1 LDPDPYWILIGIQP
15 KLLDPD
21 PYKMNTDPRPWCKVS
36 LIGIIASC
44 TCFLFVLGT
53 LHTSACTTTFMD
65 APKSLKPREIELN
78 CPTVL
83 VSEYRYFFLQI
94 TVFWWIADPMFI
106 PDPESRI
113 WFFQSRIQGWQD
125 PWFGSATK
133 NLQPKKLIPSSKK
146 IRSGMCSGSW
156 IWISYYSQSRLCW
169 YKSRSANLILS
180 GIDYTHLETLFGIK
194 RICTV
199 SFFEPP
205 WWFYIICWDPDPP
218 TYFI

>member
-1 LDPDPYWILIGIQP
+1 MAVKFTFASKAWFLIRIQFGTQCFFNCFFFFKFLVIKTLNLEWIRIVIQP
-15 KLLDPD
+15 KMPDSYGMNSGPD
-21 PYKMNTDPRPWCKVS
+21 PYKTNTDPWPWCKVS
-36 LIGIIASC
+36 LIGNIASC

-94 TVFWWIADPMFI
+94 PVFWWIADAMFI

-146 IRSGMCSGSW
+146 IRSGMCSWSW

-169 YKSRSANLILS
+169 
-180 GIDYTHLETLFGIK
+180 
-194 RICTV
+194 
-199 SFFEPP
+199 
-205 WWFYIICWDPDPP
+205 
-218 TYFI
+218 

>member
-1 LDPDPYWILIGIQP
+1 MVPDPDSMYSVFGTPCFFNCFFFFKFLVIKTLNLEWIRIVIQP
-15 KLLDPD
+15 KMPDSYEMNSGPD

-36 LIGIIASC
+36 LIGNIASC

-94 TVFWWIADPMFI
+94 PVFWCIADPMFI

-113 WFFQSRIQGWQD
+113 WFWQD

-133 NLQPKKLIPSSKK
+133 NLQLKKLIPKK
-146 IRSGMCSGSW
+146 TRSGMCSGSW
-156 IWISYYSQSRLCW
+156 IWISYCSQSRLCW
-169 YKSRSANLILS
+169 
-180 GIDYTHLETLFGIK
+180 
-194 RICTV
+194 
-199 SFFEPP
+199 
-205 WWFYIICWDPDPP
+205 
-218 TYFI
+218 